1 MNEHVQIDP
10 EHIED
15 VPGWHMSIAAA
26 ITCVSIVGISFGLG
40 LPLLSLNIEEMT
52 GSGAANGLNAFVA
65 AVSTVIAAP
74 FAPMVLSR
82 FPTRPILVFAL
93 LFTSFSFI
101 FYKAVPNVAFWIPM
115 RFCTGMLVAVLFI
128 ASESWINQLAPE
140 RLRGRLLSFY
150 SMSLA
155 SGFAGGSLLVAHL
168 GVHGWAPFLAGA
180 AICAAA
186 ALPLIVPGPE
196 LIPPTE
202 ESSSPM
208 ALLGYFKRAPA
219 IMMAA
224 LAFGAIETSAMHFS
238 AVWGVRSGLT
248 EAQAAEL
255 ISMGAIG
262 VIVLQF
268 PIGWLGDRFN
278 RFRVLSL
285 CALVALVAPIAMML
299 MASKPLALN
308 VIAFFYLGFGEGIY
322 ILAMVLIGQRFK
334 HAEITTAS
342 AALILM
348 YGIGSTTSPMVVGPM
363 MDLIDPNGAM
373 YALAG
378 FAGLYFL
385 FTLFSKEGKK
395 G

>member
-1 MNEHVQIDP
+1 
-10 EHIED
+10 
-15 VPGWHMSIAAA
+15 MSIAAA
-26 ITCVSIVGISFGLG
+26 ISCVSIVGISFGLG

-52 GSGAANGLNAFVA
+52 GSGVANGMNAFA
-65 AVSTVIAAP
+65 AALSTVIAAP
-74 FAPMVLSR
+74 FAPMILSR

-93 LFTSFSFI
+93 LFTAMSFI
-101 FYKAVPNVAFWIPM
+101 FYKAVPHVGLWIPM
-115 RFCTGMLVAVLFI
+115 RFCTGLLVALLFI

-186 ALPLIVPGPE
+186 TLPLLVPGPE
-196 LIPPTE
+196 LIPPSE
-202 ESSSPM
+202 ESSTPRAM
-208 ALLGYFKRAPA
+208 LAYFNRAPA

-238 AVWGVRSGLT
+238 AVWGVRSGLSD
-248 EAQAAEL
+248 AQATEL
-255 ISMGAIG
+255 ISLGAIG
-262 VIVLQF
+262 VIALQF
-268 PIGWLGDRFN
+268 PIGWLGDHVN
-278 RFRVLSL
+278 RFRLLSL
-285 CALVALVAPIAMML
+285 CALVALVSPIAMVL
-299 MASKPLALN
+299 MAGKPLALN
-308 VIAFFYLGFGEGIY
+308 AIAFFYLGFGEGLY

-348 YGIGSTTSPMVVGPM
+348 YGIGSMTSPMVVGPM
-363 MDLIDPNGAM
+363 MDMFDPNGAM
-373 YALAG
+373 YALAA

-385 FTLFSKEGKK
+385 FTLFSKEGKT